1 MPPLLAVSTLEGA
14 ACSSLS
20 RLLVQ
25 AFAKLE
31 AKKEESY
38 EGSEEEKG
46 VEEALDCLPAALLER
61 ATHQALVLLTS
72 QAGVRGTG
80 PGWQFSRVRGGTA
93 ATFPGLPTALRLLP
107 RPATTSLDIGALF
120 SGARL
125 SRSLSVLCRQEL
137 ATGLVRATRL
147 TRLHLR
153 SKCSDALLATVASS
167 CPLLQEINISLS
179 EQVTD
184 AGLEHLHACSS
195 LASVDLLKCWAIT
208 PAGVA
213 GLLLAL
219 PRLRKLYFANM
230 KAVMEEL
237 SMVKDMSK
245 GKKELSNVKEISI
258 DKEEISKEEA
268 EEKGL
273 NVCGPFL
280 LEHFDSSEYS
290 LAVPGEGT
298 RPEVESSWMDGL
310 TSFANISVTFPWIST
325 CRLMASDQEVAHLN
339 FLPHLRHL
347 EVEFSDDPGT
357 GLLSLLN
364 KHPNRAH
371 FIHIFL
377 QVGPLLASHLQA
389 LAKNCPMLQHF
400 RLIGFK
406 VEDAASL
413 KDIKEDFQHLRQ
425 LNISLYDC
433 EEDSSDEEEEQED
446 AGVVGR
452 VSVEVASFF
461 LQSALQIEVV
471 NLHMNFGCHLN
482 FCYLT
487 CLLDRNPLLHT
498 SHFHISSPKTV
509 QLGEEAVRLV
519 VSRMPALTS
528 LKVSSWDIDYHWFMK
543 EMKEEAKRENM
554 DITYL

>member
-1 MPPLLAVSTLEGA
+1 MPPLLAVSTLEA
-14 ACSSLS
+14 VACSSLS

-31 AKKEESY
+31 AQKEANRY
-38 EGSEEEKG
+38 EGSEDEKE

-61 ATHQALVLLTS
+61 ATHQALVLMTS

-93 ATFPGLPTALRLLP
+93 ASFPGLPTALRLLP

-125 SRSLSVLCRQEL
+125 SRALSVLCRQEL
-137 ATGLVRATRL
+137 GAGLVRATRL
-147 TRLHLR
+147 ARLHLR

-184 AGLEHLHACSS
+184 TGLEHLHACSS

-237 SMVKDMSK
+237 FKVKNMSK
-245 GKKELSNVKEISI
+245 GKEGLSK
-258 DKEEISKEEA
+258 DKEEISKEE
-268 EEKGL
+268 EETGTAI
-273 NVCGPFL
+273 CGPFL

-325 CRLMASDQEVAHLN
+325 CRLMASDQEVGHLN
-339 FLPHLRHL
+339 FLPHLCHL

-371 FIHIFL
+371 FVHIFL

-413 KDIKEDFQHLRQ
+413 KDIKEEFKHLRQ

-446 AGVVGR
+446 AAGVVGR
-452 VSVEVASFF
+452 ASVEVASFF
-461 LQSALQIEVV
+461 LQSALQLEVV

>member
-1 MPPLLAVSTLEGA
+1 M
-14 ACSSLS
+14 
-20 RLLVQ
+20 
-25 AFAKLE
+25 
-31 AKKEESY
+31 
-38 EGSEEEKG
+38 
-46 VEEALDCLPAALLER
+46 
-61 ATHQALVLLTS
+61 
-72 QAGVRGTG
+72 
-80 PGWQFSRVRGGTA
+80 
-93 ATFPGLPTALRLLP
+93 
-107 RPATTSLDIGALF
+107 
-120 SGARL
+120 
-125 SRSLSVLCRQEL
+125 
-137 ATGLVRATRL
+137 
-147 TRLHLR
+147 
-153 SKCSDALLATVASS
+153 
-167 CPLLQEINISLS
+167 
-179 EQVTD
+179 
-184 AGLEHLHACSS
+184 
-195 LASVDLLKCWAIT
+195 
-208 PAGVA
+208 
-213 GLLLAL
+213 
-219 PRLRKLYFANM
+219 
-230 KAVMEEL
+230 
-237 SMVKDMSK
+237 
-245 GKKELSNVKEISI
+245 
-258 DKEEISKEEA
+258 DKEEISKEK
-268 EEKGL
+268 EENGTTI
-273 NVCGPFL
+273 CGPFL

-325 CRLMASDQEVAHLN
+325 CRLMASDQEVGHLN
-339 FLPHLRHL
+339 FLPRLCHL

-371 FIHIFL
+371 FVHIFL

-413 KDIKEDFQHLRQ
+413 KDIKEEFKHLRQ

-433 EEDSSDEEEEQED
+433 EENSSDEDDEQED
-446 AGVVGR
+446 AAGVVGR
-452 VSVEVASFF
+452 DSVEVASFF
-461 LQSALQIEVV
+461 LQSALQLEVV

-543 EMKEEAKRENM
+543 KMKEEAKRENM
-554 DITYL
+554 NITYL